1 MEKKKK
7 MENNISMLNFLK
19 NEWTNFKTVLFVQ
32 IRIDEKMNVS
42 LNFMLTLSRF
52 KRFKKTQQLKFSK
65 QQLPDPGFGQILR
78 FQDDSGYFEVSCH
91 IKQGFGEKGK
101 KYVNMQYVCVH
112 QCKIDTSTGLCL
124 GSFRE

>member
-1 MEKKKK
+1 MDQV
-7 MENNISMLNFLK
+7 K
-19 NEWTNFKTVLFVQ
+19 NRLFGQ

-65 QQLPDPGFGQILR
+65 QQLPDPGVGQILR

-91 IKQGFGEKGK
+91 IKQEGLVK
-101 KYVNMQYVCVH
+101 K
-112 QCKIDTSTGLCL
+112 
-124 GSFRE
+124 